1 MAHELDHVCAK
12 TDGINP
18 LGLSSGHDTCA
29 VDAKMR
35 LANKTWRRK
44 VVRKCGVRRP
54 ATSVLNAERALASL
68 GIDIA
73 PQVTVEAVI
82 AANKQATTCL
92 DSHERE
98 GKCSAIH
105 EVKGVDISSH
115 EDIAELEEVRDD
127 RPDTQR
133 LVRHLDRDC
142 DCIVAVWSEEHR
154 SVHYWHNEHRHRMP
168 LLKCAHAE
176 QRRAVRLELAVQVE
190 GRRASVATELHAA
203 FHLNCVH
210 RQTLVGFLEKVDS

>member
-92 DSHERE
+92 DSHEWE
-98 GKCSAIH
+98 GIYSAIH

-127 RPDTQR
+127 DEHIQWFVRNPYRHGDGLVFLWVESNRAIHSWNGEDFHRVPVLEHPQVAERAEGIGRLAGRLHPVAWGRPKT
-133 LVRHLDRDC
+133 
-142 DCIVAVWSEEHR
+142 
-154 SVHYWHNEHRHRMP
+154 
-168 LLKCAHAE
+168 
-176 QRRAVRLELAVQVE
+176 LA
-190 GRRASVATELHAA
+190 GYLSDLTH
-203 FHLNCVH
+203 
-210 RQTLVGFLEKVDS
+210 TT